1 MMKIFA
7 IAKRILLQFIYDIRT
22 LLLLFIAPIIVLW
35 LLSVLLGASGYVP
48 DIAVD
53 NLPKEYVAALE
64 KQDVHIIDV
73 HDAKAEAKLKDNQLD
88 AILKLPEDST
98 TLNIQ
103 LEGSDRIA
111 NAAVLSAVADATEE
125 YSKGARKRMQKE
137 IDSKKAENE
146 KKRKEIES
154 QIEDKKAEIAQKKAE
169 AERKINNAKAKVRQQ
184 QKKAKTAKKN
194 AKKQLSQM
202 LASLPEE
209 QRKKLEKQFD
219 NMFASFDTGGSIDFS
234 GLDMSDMSIDSI
246 EFDTTDFDI
255 DFDVDEYIAVQDVER
270 SYLHGSDDW
279 ETFDFFGPIFIGLF
293 IFVFT
298 FITSGMSLVNER
310 SAGTMMRF
318 LATPV
323 KSWQILGGYAMAFGL
338 LAGAQVCVIVTAA
351 LKLIGF
357 PNEGNVLFVV
367 IIAVS
372 LAIASVTFGLLVSGL
387 AANAF
392 QVVQLML
399 VFVVP
404 QILLCGIF
412 DLSGSPHWM
421 QVLSQA
427 LPLTYGA
434 DAMQEVMLRGSGF
447 DIIRND
453 LAIIWGFTCIF
464 FILASLGLRKKHVH
478 KA

>member
-1 MMKIFA
+1 MTKMIA
-7 IAKRILLQFIYDIRT
+7 VAKRILLQYIYDIRT

-35 LLSVLLGASGYVP
+35 ILSVLLGTSGYVP
-48 DIAVD
+48 KVAVD
-53 NLPKEYVAALE
+53 NLPEEYVVALE
-64 KQDVHIIDV
+64 KQDVEIVDV
-73 HDAKAEAKLKDNQLD
+73 DDREAEKMLKADKLD
-88 AILKLPEDST
+88 AILAVPEGST
-98 TLNIQ
+98 TLEVR

-111 NAAVLSAVADATEE
+111 NAAVLGAVGDATEE
-125 YSKGARKRMQKE
+125 YSEGARERMQKE
-137 IDSKKAENE
+137 IDSKKAEIE
-146 KKRKEIES
+146 KKRNEIETE
-154 QIEDKKAEIAQKKAE
+154 IENKKAEIEQKKAE
-169 AERKINNAKAKVRQQ
+169 AERKINDAKAKVENQRQKIKKAR
-184 QKKAKTAKKN
+184 KKAKQ
-194 AKKQLSQM
+194 QLSQI
-202 LASLPEE
+202 LSSLPKE
-209 QRKKLEKQFD
+209 QRQALKKKFD
-219 NMFASFDTGGSIDFS
+219 SVFDSFDVGGSIDFS
-234 GLDMSDMSIDSI
+234 GMDIGDLSIDSI
-246 EFDTTDFDI
+246 DFDTEDFEI
-255 DFDVDEYIAVQDVER
+255 DFDVDEYIAIQDVER
-270 SYLHGSDDW
+270 SYIHGSEDW

-323 KSWQILGGYAMAFGL
+323 RSWQILGGYAIAFGII
-338 LAGAQVCVIVTAA
+338 ACAQVCVIVTAA

-357 PNEGNVLFVV
+357 PNEGNVLYVV

-412 DLSGSPHWM
+412 DLSGAPHWM
-421 QVLSQA
+421 QALSRM

-447 DIIRND
+447 ASIRFD
-453 LAIIWGFTCIF
+453 LVIIWAFTCAF
-464 FILASLGLRKKHVH
+464 FILA
-478 KA
+478 

>member
-1 MMKIFA
+1 MTKMLA
-7 IAKRILLQFIYDIRT
+7 IARRILLQFIYDKRT
-22 LLLLFIAPIIVLW
+22 LLLLFVAPIIVLW

-48 DIAVD
+48 KVAVKD
-53 NLPKEYVAALE
+53 LPEEYVTALE
-64 KQDVHIIDV
+64 KQDIQIVDV
-73 HDAKAEAKLKDNQLD
+73 SESKADSMLKDSQLD
-88 AILKLPEDST
+88 AILELPKGST
-98 TLNIQ
+98 TMEIH

-111 NAAVLSAVADATEE
+111 NAAVLSTVADATEE
-125 YSKGARKRMQKE
+125 YSEGARKRMQGE
-137 IDSKKAENE
+137 IDSKKAEID
-146 KKRKEIES
+146 KKRKEIEKE
-154 QIEDKKAEIAQKKAE
+154 IEDKKAEIEEKKQE
-169 AERKINNAKAKVRQQ
+169 AERKINDTKAKVERQQ
-184 QKKAKTAKKN
+184 QKAKKAKKK
-194 AKKQLSQM
+194 AKKQLSKM
-202 LASLPEE
+202 LAALPKD
-209 QRKKLEKQFD
+209 QRKVLKKKF
-219 NMFASFDTGGSIDFS
+219 NRVFASFGTGGTIDFS
-234 GLDMSDMSIDSI
+234 GLDMDDLSVDGID
-246 EFDTTDFDI
+246 FDTKDFDI
-255 DFDVDEYIAVQDVER
+255 EVNVDDYIAIQNVER
-270 SYLHGSDDW
+270 TYVHGSDDW

-293 IFVFT
+293 VFVFT

-323 KSWQILGGYAMAFGL
+323 KSWQILGGYAIAFGT
-338 LAGAQVCVIVTAA
+338 LAGVQVCAIVTAA

-357 PNEGNVLFVV
+357 PNEGNVWYVV
-367 IIAVS
+367 LIAIS

-412 DLSGSPHWM
+412 DLSGAPHWM

-434 DAMQEVMLRGSGF
+434 NAMQEVMLRGSGLEL
-447 DIIRND
+447 IRHD

-464 FILASLGLRKKHVH
+464 FILASLGLRKKHAR

>member
-1 MMKIFA
+1 MTKMFA

-48 DIAVD
+48 QIAVD
-53 NLPKEYVAALE
+53 NLPKEYVTALE
-64 KQDVHIIDV
+64 KQDVRLVDV
-73 HDAKAEAKLKDNQLD
+73 DNTKAASMLENNRLD

-98 TLNIQ
+98 TLEIQ

-111 NAAVLSAVADATEE
+111 NAAVLSVVADATEE
-125 YSKGARKRMQKE
+125 YSENARERMQKE
-137 IDSKKAENE
+137 IDNKKAEME
-146 KKRKEIES
+146 KKRDEIEA
-154 QIEDKKAEIAQKKAE
+154 QIEEKKAEIEQRKAD
-169 AERKINNAKAKVRQQ
+169 AEKKINDAKAKVKKQQ
-184 QKKAKTAKKN
+184 QKAKEAKKN
-194 AKKQLSQM
+194 AKKQLSKI
-202 LASLPEE
+202 LSSLPPE
-209 QRKKLEKQFD
+209 QQKELEKKF
-219 NMFASFDTGGSIDFS
+219 NSMFASLDTGGSIDFS
-234 GLDMSDMSIDSI
+234 GMDISDMSIDSI
-246 EFDTTDFDI
+246 EFNTEDFDI
-255 DFDVDEYIAVQDVER
+255 DFNVDDYIAIQDVER

-279 ETFDFFGPIFIGLF
+279 ETFDFFGPIFIALF

-323 KSWQILGGYAMAFGL
+323 KSWQILGGYAIAFAI
-338 LAGAQVCVIVTAA
+338 LASAQVCVIVTAA

-367 IIAVS
+367 VIAVS

-392 QVVQLML
+392 QVIQLML

-404 QILLCGIF
+404 QILLCGTF
-412 DLSGSPHWM
+412 DLSGAPHWM
-421 QVLSQA
+421 QILSQA

-434 DAMQEVMLRGSGF
+434 DGMQEVMLRGSGF
-447 DIIRND
+447 DIILPD
-453 LAIIWGFTCIF
+453 LAIIWAFTCAF
-464 FILASLGLRKKHVH
+464 FILASLGLRKKH
-478 KA
+478 ARRI

>member
-1 MMKIFA
+1 MTKMLA
-7 IAKRILLQFIYDIRT
+7 IARRILLQFIYDKRT
-22 LLLLFIAPIIVLW
+22 LLLLFVAPIIVLW

-48 DIAVD
+48 KVAVKD
-53 NLPKEYVAALE
+53 LPEEYVTALE
-64 KQDVHIIDV
+64 KQDIQIVDV
-73 HDAKAEAKLKDNQLD
+73 SESKADSMLKDGQLD
-88 AILKLPEDST
+88 AILELPKGST
-98 TLNIQ
+98 TMEIH

-111 NAAVLSAVADATEE
+111 NAAVLSTVADATEE
-125 YSKGARKRMQKE
+125 YSEGARRRMQDE
-137 IDSKKAENE
+137 IDSKKAEID
-146 KKRKEIES
+146 KKRKEIEKE
-154 QIEDKKAEIAQKKAE
+154 IEDKKAEIEEKKQE
-169 AERKINNAKAKVRQQ
+169 AERKINDTKAKVERQQ
-184 QKKAKTAKKN
+184 QKAKKAKKK
-194 AKKQLSQM
+194 AKKQLSKM
-202 LASLPEE
+202 LAALPKE
-209 QRKKLEKQFD
+209 QRKVLKKKF
-219 NMFASFDTGGSIDFS
+219 NRVFASFGTGGTIDFS
-234 GLDMSDMSIDSI
+234 GLDMDDLSVDGID
-246 EFDTTDFDI
+246 FDTKDFDI
-255 DFDVDEYIAVQDVER
+255 EVNVDDYIAIQNVER
-270 SYLHGSDDW
+270 TYVHGSDDW

-293 IFVFT
+293 VFVFT

-323 KSWQILGGYAMAFGL
+323 KSWQILGGYAIAFGT
-338 LAGAQVCVIVTAA
+338 LAGVQVCAIVTAA

-357 PNEGNVLFVV
+357 PNEGNVWYVV
-367 IIAVS
+367 LIAIS

-412 DLSGSPHWM
+412 DLSGAPHWM
-421 QVLSQA
+421 QVLSRA

-434 DAMQEVMLRGSGF
+434 DAMQEVMLRGSGLEL
-447 DIIRND
+447 IRHD

-464 FILASLGLRKKHVH
+464 FILASLGLRKKHAR

>member
-1 MMKIFA
+1 MTKMLA
-7 IAKRILLQFIYDIRT
+7 IAKRILLQFFYDIRT
-22 LLLLFIAPIIVLW
+22 LLLLFVAPVIVLW
-35 LLSVLLGASGYVP
+35 LLSVLLGASGYIP
-48 DIAVD
+48 AIAVD
-53 NLPKEYVAALE
+53 NLPEEYVAALV
-64 KQDVHIIDV
+64 KQDVRIIDV
-73 HDAKAEAKLKDNQLD
+73 TGSEAASMLKDNKID
-88 AILKLPEDST
+88 AVLALPEGST
-98 TLNIQ
+98 TLEVQ

-125 YSKGARKRMQKE
+125 YSKDARERMQKE
-137 IDSKKAENE
+137 IDTKKAEIE
-146 KKRKEIES
+146 QKRNDIES
-154 QIEDKKAEIAQKKAE
+154 QIEEKKAEIEQKKAE
-169 AERKINNAKAKVRQQ
+169 AERKISDAKAKVKKQ
-184 QKKAKTAKKN
+184 QKKVKAAKKK
-194 AKKQLSQM
+194 AQKQLSKM

-209 QRKKLEKQFD
+209 QQKALQKQF
-219 NMFASFDTGGSIDFS
+219 NSMFSSFDTGGSIDFS
-234 GLDMSDMSIDSI
+234 GMDIGDLSIDSI
-246 EFDTTDFDI
+246 DFNTEDFEI
-255 DFDVDEYIAVQDVER
+255 DFNVDEYIAIQDVER
-270 SYLHGSDDW
+270 SYVHGSEEW

-323 KSWQILGGYAMAFGL
+323 RSWQILGGYAIAFGL
-338 LAGAQVCVIVTAA
+338 LACAQVSVIVTAA

-357 PNEGNVLFVV
+357 PNEGNVLYV
-367 IIAVS
+367 ILIAVS

-412 DLSGSPHWM
+412 DLSGAPHWM

-434 DAMQEVMLRGSGF
+434 SAMQEVMLRGSGF
-447 DIIRND
+447 ESIRLN

-464 FILASLGLRKKHVH
+464 FILASLGLRKKHAR

>member
-137 IDSKKAENE
+137 IDSKKAEIE

-255 DFDVDEYIAVQDVER
+255 DFVVDEYIAVQDVER

>member
-137 IDSKKAENE
+137 IDSKKAEIE

-464 FILASLGLRKKHVH
+464 FILASLGLRKKHS
-478 KA
+478 

>member
-1 MMKIFA
+1 MMKMFA

-35 LLSVLLGASGYVP
+35 LFSVLLGASGYVP
-48 DIAVD
+48 RLAVES
-53 NLPKEYVAALE
+53 LPEEYVAALE
-64 KQDVHIIDV
+64 KQDVEIVDV
-73 HDAKAEAKLKDNQLD
+73 NDTKAAAMLKDDALD
-88 AILKLPEDST
+88 AILSLPEGST
-98 TLNIQ
+98 TLEIQ

-125 YSKGARKRMQKE
+125 YSEGARARMQKE
-137 IDSKKAENE
+137 IDTKKAEIE
-146 KKRKEIES
+146 KKRNEIEV
-154 QIEDKKAEIAQKKAE
+154 QIEDKKAELEQKKTE
-169 AERKINNAKAKVRQQ
+169 AEQNLKDAKAKVKKQ
-184 QKKAKTAKKN
+184 QKKAKKAQKN
-194 AKKQLSQM
+194 AKKQFANMTS
-202 LASLPEE
+202 SLPKE
-209 QRKKLEKQFD
+209 QRKQLEKQF
-219 NMFASFDTGGSIDFS
+219 NSMLSSFGTSESIDFS
-234 GLDMSDMSIDSI
+234 GMDMSDLSIDSI
-246 EFDTTDFDI
+246 DFDTKDFEI
-255 DFDVDEYIAVQDVER
+255 DFNIDDYIAVQDIEK

-279 ETFDFFGPIFIGLF
+279 ETFDFFGPIFVGLF

-310 SAGTMMRF
+310 SAGTMTRF

-323 KSWQILGGYAMAFGL
+323 RSWQILGGYAIAFAL
-338 LAGAQVCVIVTAA
+338 IAGAQVCVIVTAA

-357 PNEGNVLFVV
+357 PNEGNVLYVV

-404 QILLCGIF
+404 QVLLCGIF
-412 DLSGSPHWM
+412 DLSGAPHWM
-421 QVLSQA
+421 QILAQA
-427 LPLTYGA
+427 MPLTYGA

-447 DIIRND
+447 ENIWID
-453 LAIIWGFTCIF
+453 LAIIWGFTCVF
-464 FILASLGLRKKHVH
+464 FILASLGLRKKH
-478 KA
+478 AR

>member
-1 MMKIFA
+1 MTKMLA
-7 IAKRILLQFIYDIRT
+7 IARRILLQFIYDKRT
-22 LLLLFIAPIIVLW
+22 LLLLFVAPIIVLW

-48 DIAVD
+48 KVAVKD
-53 NLPKEYVAALE
+53 LPEEYVSALE
-64 KQDVHIIDV
+64 KQDVQIVDV
-73 HDAKAEAKLKDNQLD
+73 SESKADSMLKDGQLD
-88 AILKLPEDST
+88 AILELPKGST
-98 TLNIQ
+98 TMEIH

-111 NAAVLSAVADATEE
+111 NAAVLSTVADATEE
-125 YSKGARKRMQKE
+125 YSEGARKRMQDE
-137 IDSKKAENE
+137 IDSKKAEID
-146 KKRKEIES
+146 KKRKEIEKE
-154 QIEDKKAEIAQKKAE
+154 IEDKKAEIEEKKQE
-169 AERKINNAKAKVRQQ
+169 AERKINDTKAKVERQQ
-184 QKKAKTAKKN
+184 QKAKKAKKK
-194 AKKQLSQM
+194 AKKQLSKM
-202 LASLPEE
+202 LAALPKE
-209 QRKKLEKQFD
+209 QRKVLKKKF
-219 NMFASFDTGGSIDFS
+219 NRVFASFGTGGTIDFS
-234 GLDMSDMSIDSI
+234 GLDMDDLSVDSID
-246 EFDTTDFDI
+246 FDTKDFDI
-255 DFDVDEYIAVQDVER
+255 EVNVDDYIAIQNVER
-270 SYLHGSDDW
+270 TYVHGSDDW

-293 IFVFT
+293 VFVFT

-323 KSWQILGGYAMAFGL
+323 KSWQILGGYAIAFGT
-338 LAGAQVCVIVTAA
+338 LAGVQVCAIVTAA

-357 PNEGNVLFVV
+357 PNEGNVWYVV
-367 IIAVS
+367 LIAIS

-412 DLSGSPHWM
+412 DLSGAPHWM

-434 DAMQEVMLRGSGF
+434 NAMQEVMLRGSGLEL
-447 DIIRND
+447 IRHD

-464 FILASLGLRKKHVH
+464 FILASLGLRKKHAR

>member
-1 MMKIFA
+1 MMKMFA

-48 DIAVD
+48 HIAVD
-53 NLPKEYVAALE
+53 NLPKEYVSALE
-64 KQDVHIIDV
+64 KQDVQIVDV
-73 HDAKAEAKLKDNQLD
+73 NDTKASAMLKDDKLD
-88 AILKLPEDST
+88 AVLKLPEDST
-98 TLNIQ
+98 TLEIQ

-125 YSKGARKRMQKE
+125 YSEDARARMQKE
-137 IDSKKAENE
+137 IDSKKAEME
-146 KKRKEIES
+146 QKRNEIEA
-154 QIEDKKAEIAQKKAE
+154 QIEEKKAEIEQKKAE
-169 AERKINNAKAKVRQQ
+169 AERKIKDAKAKVKKQQ
-184 QKKAKTAKKN
+184 QTVKEAKKKAK
-194 AKKQLSQM
+194 KQFSKM
-202 LASLPEE
+202 VASLPEE
-209 QRKKLEKQFD
+209 QRKPLEKQF
-219 NMFASFDTGGSIDFS
+219 NSMFASFDTGGSIDFS
-234 GLDMSDMSIDSI
+234 GLDIGDMSIDSI
-246 EFDTTDFDI
+246 DFNTEDFDI
-255 DFDVDEYIAVQDVER
+255 DFNVDDYIAIQDVER

-279 ETFDFFGPIFIGLF
+279 ETVDFFGPIFIGLF

-323 KSWQILGGYAMAFGL
+323 KSWQILGGYAIAFGIL
-338 LAGAQVCVIVTAA
+338 SCAQVCVIVTAA

-357 PNEGNVLFVV
+357 PNEGNVLYVV

-412 DLSGSPHWM
+412 DLSGAPHWM
-421 QVLSQA
+421 QILSQA

-447 DIIRND
+447 DSIRFD
-453 LAIIWGFTCIF
+453 LMIIWAFTCIF
-464 FILASLGLRKKHVH
+464 FILASLGLRKKHAR

>member
-1 MMKIFA
+1 MTKMLA
-7 IAKRILLQFIYDIRT
+7 IAKRILLQFFYDKRT
-22 LLLLFIAPIIVLW
+22 LLLLFAAPVIVLW
-35 LLSVLLGASGYVP
+35 LLSVLLGASGYIPKV
-48 DIAVD
+48 AVQ
-53 NLPKEYVAALE
+53 NLPEEYVTSLR
-64 KQDVHIIDV
+64 KQDVQIVDV
-73 HDAKAEAKLKDNQLD
+73 SKPEADSMLREGQLD
-88 AILKLPEDST
+88 AILELPEDST
-98 TLNIQ
+98 TLEIH
-103 LEGSDRIA
+103 LEGSNRIA
-111 NAAVLSAVADATEE
+111 NAAVLSTVADATEE
-125 YSKGARKRMQKE
+125 YSEGARKRMQNE
-137 IDSKKAENE
+137 IDNKKVEIE
-146 KKRKEIES
+146 KKRNEIEKEIEN
-154 QIEDKKAEIAQKKAE
+154 KKAEIESKKKDIDK
-169 AERKINNAKAKVRQQ
+169 RISDAKTNVKRQ
-184 QKKAKTAKKN
+184 QKKANTAKKK
-194 AKKQLSQM
+194 AKKQISKMLS
-202 LASLPEE
+202 ALPEP
-209 QRKKLEKQFD
+209 QSKSLEKQL
-219 NMFASFDTGGSIDFS
+219 NSVFASIGSGGSFS
-234 GLDMSDMSIDSI
+234 FPELDMDDFSIDSI
-246 EFDTTDFDI
+246 DFDTRDFDI
-255 DFDVDEYIAVQDVER
+255 EFDVDDYIAIQNVER
-270 SYLHGSDDW
+270 SYLHGSDNW

-323 KSWQILGGYAMAFGL
+323 KSWQILGGYAIAFGA

-357 PNEGNVLFVV
+357 PNEGNVGYV
-367 IIAVS
+367 ILIAIS

-412 DLSGSPHWM
+412 DLSGAPHWM

-434 DAMQEVMLRGSGF
+434 NAMQEVMLRGSGF
-447 DIIRND
+447 EIIRRD
-453 LAIIWGFTCIF
+453 LVIIWAFTCVF
-464 FILASLGLRKKHVH
+464 FILASLGLRKKHAR